1 MSDPDFD
8 DEELVSANTQQRNWR
23 GILIALLVIAFVLAL
38 TVTSVILLTPPDEGP
53 RIKGTRFTLN
63 EILTHEFQSP
73 RFNGSWISDH
83 ELLFR
88 DRWGGISVMDVETLS
103 IRSVLSN
110 HTFVSVHERCA
121 GELGFN
127 LYAFLAVK

>member
-1 MSDPDFD
+1 MSSF
-8 DEELVSANTQQRNWR
+8 RNKY
-23 GILIALLVIAFVLAL
+23 IY
-38 TVTSVILLTPPDEGP
+38 TPHY
-53 RIKGTRFTLN
+53 TLRFLY
-63 EILTHEFQSP
+63 F
-73 RFNGSWISDH
+73 FSDH